1 MTATLLQRLAERV
14 LAFGPG
20 QMTAAATAR
29 ARTAFID
36 TLGVTLAGSQEP
48 SAVLLLDTPGVADPG
63 GPCTLVGT
71 SRKTSALDA
80 TLFNGTASHA
90 LDYDDF
96 SQPMGGHHSV
106 PLVSPLMAVAEARHL
121 SGAKVIQAYVVGIEA
136 EIRLARAVNF
146 VHYDKG
152 WHPTATLGIFG
163 TVAAV
168 GNLIDLHP
176 ARLATAFAIA
186 ASSAAGLKANFGTMV
201 KPLHVGQSARNGLMA
216 VLLAEA
222 GYDANP
228 AALEHKQGFLNAFNG
243 PGLFNAEKM
252 FENWAD
258 PLEVLSDSMGLKQF
272 PCCGSTHAAISMM
285 LALRE
290 HEGIR
295 ANDVAAIEIMPHG
308 RRLPHTDNPDP
319 RTPLQAK
326 FSTQYVVARALLT
339 GSVRI
344 GHFEGDAHLEP
355 EVQALLARTVA
366 RAHPDMA
373 DDAAQQ
379 FGAEVRVTLHDGRIV
394 SRRVDDQVGRGGNNP
409 MNDDEMWEKFYDCA
423 RRALSKHDVMPL
435 FERLETLEKVGDVSE
450 VMRLLAIRS
459 TPGAPREAMPM
470 RDPKPATA
478 ISAGN
483 TLLETSWI
491 P

>member
-14 LAFGPG
+14 VAFGPG
-20 QMTAAATAR
+20 HMTAAATAR

-36 TLGVTLAGSQEP
+36 TIGVSLAGSQEP
-48 SAVLLLDTPGVADPG
+48 CAALLLKLPGVGAPG
-63 GPCTLVGT
+63 GPCTLMGT
-71 SRKTSALDA
+71 NRKTSALDA

-90 LDYDDF
+90 LDFDDF
-96 SQPMGGHHSV
+96 SQPMGGHQSA
-106 PLVSPLMAVAEARHL
+106 PLVSPLLAVAEERHL
-121 SGAKVIQAYVVGIEA
+121 SGAQVIEAYVVGIEA

-168 GNLIDLHP
+168 GHLIGLDA
-176 ARLATAFAIA
+176 ARLAVAFAIA

-243 PGLFNAEKM
+243 PGLFDAEKM
-252 FENWAD
+252 FEHWAE

-272 PCCGSTHAAISMM
+272 ACCGSTHAAISIM

-290 HEGIR
+290 QEGIR
-295 ANDVAAIEIMPHG
+295 ALDVAGIEIMPHG

-339 GSVRI
+339 GAVRI
-344 GHFEGDAHLEP
+344 AHFEGDAHLEP
-355 EVQALLARTVA
+355 DVQALLARTVA
-366 RAHPDMA
+366 RPHPDMA
-373 DDAAQQ
+373 DDATQQ
-379 FGAEVRVTLHDGRIV
+379 FGAEVRVTLHDGRLV
-394 SRRVDDQVGRGGNNP
+394 SRRVDDQVGRGATNP
-409 MNDDEMWEKFYDCA
+409 MTGDEMWEKFYDCA
-423 RRALSKHDVMPL
+423 RRVLSKHDVMPV
-435 FERLETLEKVGDVSE
+435 FERLETFEKVRDVSE
-450 VMRLLAIRS
+450 VMRLLATRE
-459 TPGAPREAMPM
+459 TPGGARAA
-470 RDPKPATA
+470 ATA
-478 ISAGN
+478 SATATVEKGN
-483 TLLETSWI
+483 TLLETSWV